1 MTRVT
6 RDLDAHG
13 PGSGTFGTL
22 VDAVRVFD
30 ILARRRGAVGCGW
43 RAAVRADH
51 SACAAAKNCSGCKT
65 PYVAAVEA
73 PLAREVAA
81 FCTQAL
87 QARMC
92 S

>member
-1 MTRVT
+1 MAIRWPY
-6 RDLDAHG
+6 
-13 PGSGTFGTL
+13 PGDEHDVEEQVQDDEPNSM
-22 VDAVRVFD
+22 R
-30 ILARRRGAVGCGW
+30 

-73 PLAREVAA
+73 PLALEVAA